1 MNSDCEYCNKTL
13 KNIYSLKKHYNVCK
27 VKKNLEIEKLKCNYC
42 NKIFT
47 SKSSLNNHQKT
58 AKYCLDLQN
67 KLNFLFECEFCKKKF
82 SRKCV
87 LTNHA
92 NICKAKKNK
101 EEIIK
106 EKKINNKIKILSE
119 KVKVLEETLKEKEKE
134 KDNLRLLVENLN
146 YKTQEENYK
155 EQIKDLQNKFDK
167 IANKAIDRPTITN
180 NTINNNKFLV
190 NVFPSQTEIESK
202 IESKFNDKYLHDGI
216 KGVAQFVF
224 DHIVKLEDGSIAYIC
239 FDISRQIF
247 KYKDENGVE
256 IKDPKAF
263 KLKKMIKPG
272 LLKQSQTLLDYFRD
286 ECEYMEKRK
295 AQGLEIDNKEYKI
308 MNTLREKAF
317 EVGCEILSIED
328 TNKFNTELSNL
339 TCI

>member
-1 MNSDCEYCNKTL
+1 LGLFQPDV
-13 KNIYSLKKHYNVCK
+13 NVVWDLAPHDISILYHLIDERPVSVCATG
-27 VKKNLEIEKLKCNYC
+27 I
-42 NKIFT
+42 
-47 SKSSLNNHQKT
+47 SHLNNGIENIAYVT
-58 AKYCLDLQN
+58 
-67 KLNFLFECEFCKKKF
+67 LNFQSNMIAHF
-82 SRKCV
+82 SCSWSSPV
-87 LTNHA
+87 
-92 NICKAKKNK
+92 
-101 EEIIK
+101 
-106 EKKINNKIKILSE
+106 KIRKILVGGDKKMVLFDDNEITE
-119 KVKVLEETLKEKEKE
+119 KVKVLEETLKEKEK
-134 KDNLRLLVENLN
+134 DNLRLLVENIN

-155 EQIKDLQNKFDK
+155 EQIKDLQNKIDK

-190 NVFPSQTEIESK
+190 NVFPSQTEIENK

-328 TNKFNTELSNL
+328 TNNFNNELSNL
-339 TCI
+339 TCV